1 MPETSTPS
9 WKDILSHTLD
19 LFLPVSC
26 AGCGAPDIQLCQQC
40 RNLVEVDVQYRE
52 LFISESGTRIPLYF
66 SCDFVEP
73 LTNVMH
79 QFKETGHT
87 KLAHPLSEWMRPA
100 VLHIQNHVT
109 TDVLWVAP
117 PSPRKNYVQRGY
129 HPLKIL
135 SRQLGISLS
144 SLLRSRRHRAD
155 QTGLSRHLRHT
166 NMDGAFVA
174 TRNLTGID
182 IVLLDD
188 VMTTGAT
195 LRESARA
202 LHVAGAN
209 VVAAAALAATPQK
222 LTENY
227 QLKQVTDEGVWD

>member
-1 MPETSTPS
+1 MPETTTHS
-9 WKDILSHTLD
+9 WKETLSHTLA

-40 RNLVEVDVQYRE
+40 RNRVEVDVQYRE
-52 LFISESGTRIPLYF
+52 LFIPESATRIPLYF

-87 KLAHPLSEWMRPA
+87 TLAHPLSEWMRFA
-100 VLHIQNHVT
+100 VQRIQNQVT

-135 SRQLGISLS
+135 SRQLGIPLS
-144 SLLRSRRHRAD
+144 PLLCSKRHRAD
-155 QTGLSRHLRHT
+155 QTGLSRHLRYT

-174 TRNLTGID
+174 TRNLAGVD

-188 VMTTGAT
+188 VITTGAT
-195 LRESARA
+195 LQEAARA

-209 VVAAAALAATPQK
+209 VVGAAVLAATPQK
-222 LTENY
+222 LSENY

>member
-1 MPETSTPS
+1 MPETSTHS
-9 WKDILSHTLD
+9 WKDTLTHTLA

-26 AGCGAPDIQLCQQC
+26 AGCGEPDIQLCEEC
-40 RNLVEVDVQYRE
+40 RNLVEVDLQYRE
-52 LFISESGTRIPLYF
+52 LFIPESATRIPLYF
-66 SCDFVEP
+66 GCEFVEP

-79 QFKETGHT
+79 QFKENGHT
-87 KLAHPLSEWMRPA
+87 KLASPLAEWMKPA
-100 VLHIQNHVT
+100 VQHIHKHIT
-109 TDVLWVAP
+109 PDVLWVAP

-135 SRQLGISLS
+135 SRQIGLNLS
-144 SLLRSRRHRAD
+144 PLLSSRRHRAD

-166 NMDGAFVA
+166 NMEGALIA
-174 TRNLTGID
+174 TRNLKSVD
-182 IVLLDD
+182 VVLLDD

-202 LHVAGAN
+202 LQVAGAN
-209 VVAAAALAATPQK
+209 VVGAAVLAATPQK
-222 LTENY
+222 LSENY

>member
-1 MPETSTPS
+1 MPVTASPS
-9 WKDILSHTLD
+9 WKETLSHTLA

-26 AGCGAPDIQLCQQC
+26 AGCGAPDIQLCEEC
-40 RNLVEVDVQYRE
+40 RNLVEVDLQYRE
-52 LFISESGTRIPLYF
+52 LFIPESATRIPLYF
-66 SCDFVEP
+66 SCEFVEP
-73 LTNVMH
+73 LTSIMH

-87 KLAHPLSEWMRPA
+87 KLSHPLSMWMRPA
-100 VLHIQNHVT
+100 VQHIQNHIPP
-109 TDVLWVAP
+109 DVLWVAP

-135 SRQLGISLS
+135 SRQLGITLS
-144 SLLRSRRHRAD
+144 PLLRSRRHRAD

-166 NMDGAFVA
+166 NMEGAFSA
-174 TRNLTGID
+174 TRNLAGID

-188 VMTTGAT
+188 VITTGAT

-202 LHVAGAN
+202 LHAAGAN
-209 VVAAAALAATPQK
+209 VVGVAVLAATPQK
-222 LTENY
+222 LSENY

>member
-1 MPETSTPS
+1 
-9 WKDILSHTLD
+9 
-19 LFLPVSC
+19 
-26 AGCGAPDIQLCQQC
+26 
-40 RNLVEVDVQYRE
+40 
-52 LFISESGTRIPLYF
+52 
-66 SCDFVEP
+66 
-73 LTNVMH
+73 
-79 QFKETGHT
+79 
-87 KLAHPLSEWMRPA
+87 MRPA
-100 VLHIQNHVT
+100 VLQIQNHVT
-109 TDVLWVAP
+109 TDVLWVTP

-166 NMDGAFVA
+166 NIDGAFIA
-174 TRNLTGID
+174 TRNLAGID

-209 VVAAAALAATPQK
+209 VVGAPVLAATPQK
-222 LTENY
+222 LSENY

>member
-1 MPETSTPS
+1 
-9 WKDILSHTLD
+9 
-19 LFLPVSC
+19 
-26 AGCGAPDIQLCQQC
+26 
-40 RNLVEVDVQYRE
+40 
-52 LFISESGTRIPLYF
+52 
-66 SCDFVEP
+66 
-73 LTNVMH
+73 
-79 QFKETGHT
+79 
-87 KLAHPLSEWMRPA
+87 
-100 VLHIQNHVT
+100 
-109 TDVLWVAP
+109 
-117 PSPRKNYVQRGY
+117 
-129 HPLKIL
+129 
-135 SRQLGISLS
+135 
-144 SLLRSRRHRAD
+144 
-155 QTGLSRHLRHT
+155 
-166 NMDGAFVA
+166 MDGAFVA